1 MKQSVV
7 QQNQNFIFSDQA
19 KIEIVGDGI
28 RRQILGFNAQLMMV
42 RIWFDQGS
50 IGYVHEHYHSQVSY
64 IESGEFDVSID
75 NVIKRMKTGDS
86 FYIPPN
92 IEHGAVCIK
101 KGVLLDVFSPARE
114 DFLETEVNK

>member
-1 MKQSVV
+1 MKKSIKEESE
-7 QQNQNFIFSDQA
+7 NFIFGDQA
-19 KIEIVGDGI
+19 KIDIVGDGI
-28 RRQILGFNAQLMMV
+28 RRQMLGFNGQLMMARV
-42 RIWFDQGS
+42 WFDEGS

-75 NVIKRMKTGDS
+75 NVVKRMKAGDS

-101 KGVLLDVFSPARE
+101 EGVLLDMFSPARE
-114 DFLETEVNK
+114 DFLETDAEK

>member
-1 MKQSVV
+1 MKKNIKEESE
-7 QQNQNFIFSDQA
+7 NFIFGDQA
-19 KIEIVGDGI
+19 KIDIVGDGI
-28 RRQILGFNAQLMMV
+28 RRQMLGFNGQLMMARV
-42 RIWFDQGS
+42 WFDEGS

-75 NVIKRMKTGDS
+75 NVVKRMKAGDS

-101 KGVLLDVFSPARE
+101 EGVLLDMFSPARE
-114 DFLETEVNK
+114 DFLETDAEK